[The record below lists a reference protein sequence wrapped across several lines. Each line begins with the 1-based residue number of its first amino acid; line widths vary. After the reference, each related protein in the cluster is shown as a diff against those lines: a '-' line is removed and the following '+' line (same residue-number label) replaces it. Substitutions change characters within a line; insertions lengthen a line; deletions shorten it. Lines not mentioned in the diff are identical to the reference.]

1 VQPNERALL
10 EAAQAGDRA
19 ALETLLSG
27 YLSPIYR
34 FGMKMCRDRHDAEDV
49 VQETLLAASRS
60 VEDFRG
66 ASSLSTWLYSIARR
80 ACLRRRRR
88 GKHEPESFLPL
99 DSPVHGGGL
108 ADDRIEAPDEE
119 AARGELSRALQRAIE
134 RLEEDHREVLVLR
147 DVQGLTA
154 PEVAEV
160 LGISVEAV
168 KSRLHRA
175 RQAMRQ
181 ELAPHLDGGRAAPR
195 APGCP
200 DVLRLLSQKLEGE
213 IDAHACAGMEEH
225 LASCPHCRGE
235 CDGLKRTLALCS
247 SHADEPV
254 PAEVQAKV
262 RAAVAA
268 ALGCRHAE

>member
-1 VQPNERALL
+1 MQPNERVLL

-49 VQETLLAASRS
+49 VQETLLAASRN

-88 GKHEPESFLPL
+88 GKYEPEGFMSLE
-99 DSPVHGGGL
+99 SPRHGGNL
-108 ADDRIEAPDEE
+108 ADDKTHAPDEE

-134 RLEEDHREVLVLR
+134 RLDESHREVLVLR

-154 PEVAEV
+154 SEVGEI

-175 RQAMRQ
+175 RQAMRV
-181 ELAPHLDGGRAAPR
+181 ELAPQLDGEPTTPR
-195 APGCP
+195 GPGCA
-200 DVLRLLSQKLEGE
+200 DVLHMLSQRLEGE
-213 IDAHACAGMEEH
+213 IDASACAAMEQH
-225 LASCPHCRGE
+225 IASCAHCRGE
-235 CDGLKRTLALCS
+235 CDGLKRTLALCR

-254 PAEVQAKV
+254 PAEVQANV
-262 RAAVAA
+262 RAALAA
-268 ALGCRHAE
+268 TLAQKK

>member
-1 VQPNERALL
+1 MQPNERALL

-19 ALETLLSG
+19 ALEALLSS
-27 YLSPIYR
+27 YLAPIYR

-49 VQETLLAASRS
+49 AQETLLAASRS
-60 VEDFRG
+60 VEGFRG

-88 GKHEPESFLPL
+88 GKHEPESYLPL
-99 DSPVHGGGL
+99 ESPIHGGSL
-108 ADDRIEAPDEE
+108 ADDRTLAPDEE
-119 AARGELSRALQRAIE
+119 AARSELSRALQSAIE
-134 RLEEDHREVLVLR
+134 RLEDDHREVLVLR

-175 RQAMRQ
+175 RQAMRH
-181 ELAPHLDGGRAAPR
+181 ELAPHLDSGQAIPR
-195 APGCP
+195 GQGCP
-200 DVLRLLSQKLEGE
+200 DVLRMLSQRLEGE
-213 IDAHACAGMEEH
+213 IDANACAAMEQH
-225 LASCPHCRGE
+225 LATCPHCRGE
-235 CDGLKRTLALCS
+235 YDGLKRTLAICS
-247 SHADEPV
+247 GHADEPV

-262 RAAVAA
+262 RAAVAT
-268 ALGCRHAE
+268 ALKQKG